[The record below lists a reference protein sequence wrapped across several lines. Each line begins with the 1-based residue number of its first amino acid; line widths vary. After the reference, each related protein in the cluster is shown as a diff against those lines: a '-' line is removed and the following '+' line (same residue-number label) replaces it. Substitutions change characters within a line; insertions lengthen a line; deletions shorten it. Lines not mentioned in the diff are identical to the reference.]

1 MIWNEAIA
9 QQNSNSDKKKQ
20 KKEEEE
26 EGGASREEVRL
37 GHYRQTIRYDTKRM
51 RMKYNFITRKKVK

>member
-1 MIWNEAIA
+1 MKQSRNKIATAIKK
-9 QQNSNSDKKKQ
+9 NKKK
-20 KKEEEE
+20 EEE

-51 RMKYNFITRKKVK
+51 RMKYTFITRKKVK

>member
-1 MIWNEAIA
+1 MKQSHNKIATAIKK
-9 QQNSNSDKKKQ
+9 DKKK
-20 KKEEEE
+20 EVE

-51 RMKYNFITRKKVK
+51 RMKYTFITRKKVK